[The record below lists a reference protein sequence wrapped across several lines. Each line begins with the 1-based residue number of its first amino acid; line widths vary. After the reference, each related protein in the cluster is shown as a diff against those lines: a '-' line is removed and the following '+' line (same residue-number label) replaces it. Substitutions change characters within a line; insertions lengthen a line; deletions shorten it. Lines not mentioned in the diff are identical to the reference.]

1 MWICIAISILIVLIA
16 LVLFIYIVHYN
27 KFQVAIIKISEAE
40 ENINML
46 LNKKLELLI
55 RINKFIEEKKAES
68 KLVGIEKIEHKNLNN
83 FELNT
88 ELDKF
93 NKKIIEIT
101 DYSKEIVFEDNE
113 LSVIE
118 ELSQI
123 NIECLAA
130 EKYYND
136 NVVLYN
142 KLVKCFPSNIVGKIC
157 KYKIK
162 DFYSNEKEEIFEI
175 LKK

>member
-1 MWICIAISILIVLIA
+1 MWIYIVLTLIVILIAVLM
-16 LVLFIYIVHYN
+16 FIYIVHYN
-27 KFQVAIIKISEAE
+27 KFQIAIIKISEAE
-40 ENINML
+40 ENISML

-68 KLVGIEKIEHKNLNN
+68 KLVGIEKIGSKNLNN

-88 ELDKF
+88 ELEKF

-101 DYSKEIVFEDNE
+101 DYSKEIIFDEHE
-113 LSVIE
+113 LEVVD
-118 ELSQI
+118 ELDKI

-142 KLVKCFPSNIVGKIC
+142 NLVKCFPSNIISHFC
-157 KYKIK
+157 NYKMK